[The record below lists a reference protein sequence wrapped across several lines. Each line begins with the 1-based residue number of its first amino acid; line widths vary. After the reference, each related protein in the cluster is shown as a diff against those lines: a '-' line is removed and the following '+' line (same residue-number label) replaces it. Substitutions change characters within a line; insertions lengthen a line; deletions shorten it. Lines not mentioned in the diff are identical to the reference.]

1 MSCAHFYFT
10 HRRDIM
16 EGLQPIYRRVAGID
30 VHRML
35 HVVTVVIEHPDGSI
49 EQISKEFGGFKRDCR
64 ALAAWLVE
72 WNVELVVMESTGIYW
87 KSIYAHIER
96 AGIQAW
102 VVNAHFIKHVPGRK
116 TDMNDSQWLA
126 VLARFGLVRGSFIP
140 PQDLRELRLLS
151 RYRRKLNA
159 MRASEV
165 NRLHKILDDGGI
177 KLGGVVSDINGVSAR
192 AMVAGLING
201 VGIEQLLD
209 MARGALKGKRE
220 DLQAA
225 LDGDLTLRHM
235 FVLKHLHEHID
246 TLQREL
252 AELDAYILGAMTP
265 YQWAHRLLQTIPG
278 IDQIASALILIEIGD
293 DMTRFGCADRLAA
306 WAALCPGNNESAG
319 KRKSGRTRKGN
330 GVIRYILCECAN
342 AARMTKSSLA
352 AKYKSLM
359 VRKTHKK
366 SIVSIAHKM
375 IRLIY
380 VLLSRKEA
388 YLDPQVDYNAMSARK
403 NAPRWIKQLKL
414 IGKWPD
420 NKSAP
425 ASA

>member
-1 MSCAHFYFT
+1 
-10 HRRDIM
+10 M

-201 VGIEQLLD
+201 VGIEQVLD

-225 LDGDLTLRHM
+225 LDCDLTLRHM

-319 KRKSGRTRKGN
+319 KRKSGRTRKDN

-388 YLDPQVDYNAMSARK
+388 YHDPKIDYNAMSARK